1 MERCRETTRRRRRIE
16 NGTDFDIYRTQSTG
30 GHPSLHAGGARLGP
44 FPLSTK
50 ATPRR
55 CEGLDGSGIRNV
67 NINSNKRETDLCHSD
82 PPSQPAHV
90 EVPLHASPTPATLP
104 PSVRIK
110 LSTTADRPA
119 GDAAPHF

>member
-67 NINSNKRETDLCHSD
+67 NINSNKRNGALPFRSPIPASSRGSSASRQPNTRN
-82 PPSQPAHV
+82 PPSIRAH
-90 EVPLHASPTPATLP
+90 
-104 PSVRIK
+104 
-110 LSTTADRPA
+110 
-119 GDAAPHF
+119 